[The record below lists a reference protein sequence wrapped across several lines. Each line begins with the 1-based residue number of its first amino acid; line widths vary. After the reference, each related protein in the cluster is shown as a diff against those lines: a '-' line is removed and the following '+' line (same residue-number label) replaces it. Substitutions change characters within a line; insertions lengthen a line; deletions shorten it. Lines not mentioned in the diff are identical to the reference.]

1 MRSAAIL
8 KANHPPSS
16 RLGDV
21 VETTI
26 PDRLDRLPWSRW
38 HWFVVIALGVTWIL
52 DGLEV
57 TLAGAISGVLQK
69 PEALSLTDA
78 EVGMSATFYLAGNVF
93 GALVFGFLT
102 DRFGRKRLF
111 SLTLLVYLL
120 GTALSASSWNFVS
133 FALFRFLTGSGIGGE
148 YAAINSAIDELIPAR
163 IRGRIDIT
171 INATYWIGAA
181 LGAVGTY
188 LLLNPIVIPTSI
200 GWRAVFVLGALLGS
214 VIIIFRHWVPES
226 PRWLTIH
233 GRKEDADKI
242 VKDIEQQID
251 AHQRDW
257 PDSSLKKL
265 TVRVRSHTPLKEIW
279 ETIFRRHRARALL
292 GFVLMIAQAFFFN
305 AIFFTYSLVLVRFY
319 KIAPELTALYLIPF
333 ALGNVLGPLLLGPLF
348 DKVGRKPMIV
358 LTYAAAGLFLA
369 VSGWLFQAELL
380 TAQTQT
386 LAWSAI
392 FFVASCAASSAY
404 LTTSEIFPLEI
415 RGLAIALFYS
425 AGTLCGGMIAPTIFS
440 LLIQT
445 GSRDAL
451 LLGYLSAAFL
461 MIGAAVAEAILG
473 VKAERRSLEDVASPL
488 SQAGR
493 GGDEV

>member
-292 GFVLMIAQAFFFN
+292 GFVLML
-305 AIFFTYSLVLVRFY
+305 SL
-319 KIAPELTALYLIPF
+319 IHI
-333 ALGNVLGPLLLGPLF
+333 
-348 DKVGRKPMIV
+348 
-358 LTYAAAGLFLA
+358 
-369 VSGWLFQAELL
+369 
-380 TAQTQT
+380 
-386 LAWSAI
+386 
-392 FFVASCAASSAY
+392 
-404 LTTSEIFPLEI
+404 
-415 RGLAIALFYS
+415 
-425 AGTLCGGMIAPTIFS
+425 
-440 LLIQT
+440 
-445 GSRDAL
+445 
-451 LLGYLSAAFL
+451 
-461 MIGAAVAEAILG
+461 
-473 VKAERRSLEDVASPL
+473 
-488 SQAGR
+488 
-493 GGDEV
+493 